1 MIDKSTL
8 LSHIGKLLDLA
19 NARDTQQ
26 GVKVYE
32 GALKKIGEASS
43 QAEVEDF
50 FKKLEHALNGI
61 EAHGHF
67 TQKEF
72 EVVKAIRS
80 MS

>member
-1 MIDKSTL
+1 MIDKNTL
-8 LSHIGKLLDLA
+8 LAHVGRLLELA
-19 NARDTQQ
+19 KARDTNQ

-43 QAEVEDF
+43 QSEVEIF
-50 FKKLEHALNGI
+50 AEKLRHALGGI

-67 TQKEF
+67 TSEEF
-72 EVVKAIRS
+72 EVVKAIRA